1 MWEMVRMGTRPD
13 DAESCRGYPSAMTDR
28 FFHLFDTA
36 IGPCAIAWGPG
47 GLLGVRLPAV
57 EGGDLASRMRK
68 AVPGAV
74 AGEPDGP
81 AAAAIAGIRALLA
94 GERRD
99 LLEIRLDMTQ
109 TGLFDRAVYAIARAI
124 PPGRTLTYGE
134 VGRRLPA
141 SVLGGMQPHT
151 VPRAVGQSLGRNP
164 WPIVVPCHRVMA
176 AAGGTGGFSA
186 PGGVATKLA
195 LLRIEGAVLPAE
207 QLGLF

>member
-1 MWEMVRMGTRPD
+1 
-13 DAESCRGYPSAMTDR
+13 MTGR
-28 FFHLFDTA
+28 FLHLFDTPV
-36 IGPCAIAWGPG
+36 GTCAIAWGPY

-57 EGGDLASRMRK
+57 EGGDLAGRLRK

-74 AGEPDGP
+74 AGQPDET

-99 LLEIRLDMTQ
+99 LLEIGLDMAQ
-109 TGLFDRAVYAIARAI
+109 TSPFDRAVYAIARAI

-134 VGRRLPA
+134 VGRRMPA
-141 SVLGGMQPHT
+141 AVLGGMPPHT

-176 AAGGTGGFSA
+176 AAGGAGGFSA